1 MRLAAPL
8 PWVRSAALVL
18 GVAAAIAAV
27 ASPAW
32 AGGGNVVSGP
42 EARQWLL
49 RMHNAA
55 TQRNYQGTLV
65 VSAEGGMSSSRIA
78 HYCEGKES
86 FETVDML
93 DGQPRRVLRHNEQ
106 VLTLWPNA
114 KTARLEQREAIQ
126 PFPSLLTGSEEQLFE
141 RYELVSEGPGRVA
154 GFDAAVFVLRPRD
167 GARFA
172 QRLWAEQGS
181 GLLLRADVV
190 AADGRV
196 LESSAFTDLT
206 IGGKTKPQPGNTVQG
221 ALKHLDGWRVLKPA
235 SQRTSLEAEG
245 WQLKAP
251 VAGFRQS
258 SCVKRQLEPAADDNR
273 QTPAEVLH
281 AIFTD
286 GSMNSDAFVAVHRAV
301 ARRPPPRWRRRHR
314 RHTHLDAGPW
324 HTLDH
329 RGRRC
334 ASGHA
339 QTVRGCARNQAALT
353 VLSSQRRLDP
363 P

>member
-1 MRLAAPL
+1 MRLATLL
-8 PWVRSAALVL
+8 PWLNSAAFAL

-27 ASPAW
+27 SAPAR
-32 AGGGNVVSGP
+32 AGGNVVSGP

-65 VSAEGGMSSSRIA
+65 VSADGAMSSSRIA

-86 FETVDML
+86 FESIDML

-106 VLTLWPNA
+106 VLTLWPGA
-114 KTARLEQREAIQ
+114 KTARLEQRQAIQ

-154 GFDAAVFVLRPRD
+154 GFDTAVFVLRPKD

-172 QRLWAEQGS
+172 QRLWAEPGS

-196 LESSAFTDLT
+196 LESSAFTDLS
-206 IGGKTKPQPGNTVQG
+206 IGGKTKPQPANTVQG
-221 ALKHLDGWRVLKPA
+221 ALKQLEGWRVLKPTLKA
-235 SQRTSLEAEG
+235 TSLESEG
-245 WQLKAP
+245 WQLKVP
-251 VAGFRQS
+251 LVGFHAS
-258 SCVKRQLEPAADDNR
+258 SCVKRQLEPAAGDSR
-273 QTPAEVLH
+273 HAAAEVLH

-286 GSMNSDAFVAVHRAV
+286 GLTHVSLFIEPLRAD
-301 ARRPPPRWRRRHR
+301 RHR
-314 RHTHLDAGPW
+314 SGAASNGATHTWMQAHGAHWITVVGDVPAA
-324 HTLDH
+324 TLKQF
-329 RGRRC
+329 
-334 ASGHA
+334 A
-339 QTVRGCARNQAALT
+339 AALE
-353 VLSSQRRLDP
+353 SKQR
-363 P
+363 

>member
-1 MRLAAPL
+1 MRLAASL
-8 PWVRSAALVL
+8 PWIHAATLVL

-27 ASPAW
+27 PSPAR
-32 AGGGNVVSGP
+32 AGGTVVSGP

-65 VSAEGGMSSSRIA
+65 VSADGAMSSSRIA
-78 HYCEGKES
+78 HYCEGKDS
-86 FETVDML
+86 FESVDMQ

-106 VLTLWPNA
+106 VLTLWPGA

-126 PFPSLLTGSEEQLFE
+126 PFPSLLSGSEEQLFE

-196 LESSAFTDLT
+196 LESSAFTDLS
-206 IGGKTKPQPGNTVQG
+206 IGGKNKPVAANTVQG
-221 ALKHLDGWRVLKPA
+221 ALKQLEGWRVLKPS

-245 WQLKAP
+245 WQLKAQ

-258 SCVKRQLEPAADDNR
+258 SCVKRQMEPAADDNR

-281 AIFTD
+281 AIFSD
-286 GSMNSDAFVAVHRAV
+286 GLTHVSLFIEPLRAD
-301 ARRPPPRWRRRHR
+301 RHR
-314 RHTHLDAGPW
+314 SGGAANGATHTWMQAHGTHWITVVGDVPVT
-324 HTLDH
+324 TLKQF
-329 RGRRC
+329 
-334 ASGHA
+334 A
-339 QTVRGCARNQAALT
+339 AALE
-353 VLSSQRRLDP
+353 SKPR
-363 P
+363 

>member
-1 MRLAAPL
+1 MRWAEAL
-8 PWVRSAALVL
+8 PWFRTATLVL
-18 GVAAAIAAV
+18 GVAAAIAA
-27 ASPAW
+27 ASSPAR
-32 AGGGNVVSGP
+32 AGGNVVSGP

-65 VSAEGGMSSSRIA
+65 VSAEGSMSSSRIA
-78 HYCEGKES
+78 HYCQGKDS
-86 FETVDML
+86 FESVEML

-106 VLTLWPNA
+106 LLTLWPSA

-196 LESSAFTDLT
+196 LESSAFTDLS

-221 ALKHLDGWRVLKPA
+221 ALKQLDGWRVLKPA
-235 SQRTSLEAEG
+235 LQRTSLEAEG

-258 SCVKRQLEPAADDNR
+258 SCVKRQLEAAADDNR
-273 QTPAEVLH
+273 QTPPEVLH

-286 GSMNSDAFVAVHRAV
+286 GLTHVSLFIEPLRSDRHRAGGAASGATHSWMQAHGNHWITVVGDVPAATLKQFVAALESK
-301 ARRPPPRWRRRHR
+301 PR
-314 RHTHLDAGPW
+314 
-324 HTLDH
+324 
-329 RGRRC
+329 
-334 ASGHA
+334 
-339 QTVRGCARNQAALT
+339 
-353 VLSSQRRLDP
+353 
-363 P
+363 

>member
-1 MRLAAPL
+1 MRLATPL
-8 PWVRSAALVL
+8 PWLRSAALVL
-18 GVAAAIAAV
+18 GVAAALAV
-27 ASPAW
+27 VSSPAR
-32 AGGGNVVSGP
+32 AGGKVVDGV

-65 VSAEGGMSSSRIA
+65 VSAEGAMSSSRIS
-78 HYCEGKES
+78 HYCVGKES
-86 FETVDML
+86 FESVHML

-106 VLTLWPNA
+106 VLTLWPSA

-126 PFPSLLTGSEEQLFE
+126 PFPSLLAGSEEQLFD

-154 GFDAAVFVLRPRD
+154 GFDAAVFTLRPRD

-196 LESSAFTDLT
+196 LESSAFTDLS
-206 IGGKTKPQPGNTVQG
+206 IGGKTKPQPANTVQG
-221 ALKHLDGWRVLKPA
+221 ALKQLDGWRVLKPTA
-235 SQRTSLEAEG
+235 QPTSLESEG

-251 VAGFRQS
+251 VAGFHQS
-258 SCVKRQLEPAADDNR
+258 SCVKRQLEPASGDTR
-273 QTPAEVLH
+273 QMAAEVLH

-286 GSMNSDAFVAVHRAV
+286 GLTHVSLFIEPLRDE
-301 ARRPPPRWRRRHR
+301 RPPS
-314 RHTHLDAGPW
+314 AGA
-324 HTLDH
+324 
-329 RGRRC
+329 
-334 ASGHA
+334 ASGATHTWMQAHGKHWITVVGDVPAATLKEFA
-339 QTVRGCARNQAALT
+339 QALR
-353 VLSSQRRLDP
+353 SKPR
-363 P
+363 

>member
-1 MRLAAPL
+1 MRLATPL
-8 PWVRSAALVL
+8 PWLRSAAFAL
-18 GVAAAIAAV
+18 GVAAAAAV
-27 ASPAW
+27 ALPAR
-32 AGGGNVVSGP
+32 AGGNVVNGA

-65 VSAEGGMSSSRIA
+65 VSTEGAMASSRIS
-78 HYCEGKES
+78 HYCAGKES
-86 FETVDML
+86 FESVDML

-106 VLTLWPNA
+106 VLTLWPGA

-126 PFPSLLTGSEEQLFE
+126 SFPSLLTGNEEQLFE

-167 GARFA
+167 DARFA

-196 LESSAFTDLT
+196 LESSAFTDLS
-206 IGGKTKPQPGNTVQG
+206 IGGKTKPQPANTVQG
-221 ALKHLDGWRVLKPA
+221 ALKQLDGWRVLKPTA
-235 SQRTSLEAEG
+235 QPTTLESEG

-258 SCVKRQLEPAADDNR
+258 SCVKRQLEPASGDNR
-273 QTPAEVLH
+273 QTAAEVLH

-286 GSMNSDAFVAVHRAV
+286 GLTHVSLFIEPLRAE
-301 ARRPPPRWRRRHR
+301 RHR
-314 RHTHLDAGPW
+314 GGGA
-324 HTLDH
+324 
-329 RGRRC
+329 
-334 ASGHA
+334 ASGATHTWMQA
-339 QTVRGCARNQAALT
+339 HGTHWITVVGDVPAATLKQFAAALE
-353 VLSSQRRLDP
+353 SKPR
-363 P
+363 

>member
-1 MRLAAPL
+1 MRLFTTL
-8 PWVRSAALVL
+8 PWIRSATLLFSVM
-18 GVAAAIAAV
+18 AAFAATS
-27 ASPAW
+27 AAW
-32 AGGGNVVSGP
+32 AGGDVVNGP

-65 VSAEGGMSSSRIA
+65 VSTEGAMSSSRLL
-78 HYCEGKES
+78 HYCEGKDS
-86 FETVDML
+86 FERIDMQ
-93 DGQPRRVLRHNEQ
+93 DGQPRRVLRHNDQ
-106 VLTLWPNA
+106 VLTLWPSA
-114 KTARLEQREAIQ
+114 KTARLEQREAVQ

-154 GFDAAVFVLRPRD
+154 GFDAAVFMLRPRD

-196 LESSAFTDLT
+196 LESSAFTDVV
-206 IGGKTKPQPGNTVQG
+206 IGGKTKPQAVQA
-221 ALKHLDGWRVLKPA
+221 ALKQLDGWRVHKPTT
-235 SQRTSLEAEG
+235 QRTSLESEG

-258 SCVKRQLEPAADDNR
+258 SCVKRQLEPATDDKSQTAAD
-273 QTPAEVLH
+273 VLQ

-286 GSMNSDAFVAVHRAV
+286 GLTHVSLFIEPYRAD
-301 ARRPPPRWRRRHR
+301 H
-314 RHTHLDAGPW
+314 
-324 HTLDH
+324 H
-329 RGRRC
+329 RGGGA
-334 ASGHA
+334 ASGATHSWMQPHGA
-339 QTVRGCARNQAALT
+339 HWITVVGDVPLATLKQFAGALENKP
-353 VLSSQRRLDP
+353 R
-363 P
+363 

>member
-1 MRLAAPL
+1 MRLAVPL
-8 PWVRSAALVL
+8 PWFRSATLALSL
-18 GVAAAIAAV
+18 VAATATLAW
-27 ASPAW
+27 PAW
-32 AGGGNVVSGP
+32 AGGGSVVNGL

-65 VSAEGGMSSSRIA
+65 VSAEGAMSSSRIV
-78 HYCEGKES
+78 HYCEGKDS
-86 FETVDML
+86 FDSVDML

-114 KTARLEQREAIQ
+114 KTARLERREAIQ
-126 PFPSLLTGSEEQLFE
+126 PFPSLLTGTEEQLFE

-154 GFDAAVFVLRPRD
+154 GFDTAVFVLRPRD

-181 GLLLRADVV
+181 GLLLRADVL

-196 LESSAFTDLT
+196 LESSAFTDVT
-206 IGGKTKPQPGNTVQG
+206 IGGKTKPLPGNTVQG
-221 ALKHLDGWRVLKPA
+221 ALKHLDGWRVLKPTL
-235 SQRTSLEAEG
+235 QRTSLEAEG

-258 SCVKRQLEPAADDNR
+258 SCVKRQLEPAADDDR
-273 QTPAEVLH
+273 QTPADVLQ

-286 GSMNSDAFVAVHRAV
+286 GLTHVSLFVEPLRAD
-301 ARRPPPRWRRRHR
+301 RHR
-314 RHTHLDAGPW
+314 G
-324 HTLDH
+324 
-329 RGRRC
+329 GSG
-334 ASGHA
+334 ASGATHTWM
-339 QTVRGCARNQAALT
+339 QRHGNHWITVVGDVPAATLKQFADA
-353 VLSSQRRLDP
+353 LEIKPR
-363 P
+363 

>member
-1 MRLAAPL
+1 MRLAASL
-8 PWVRSAALVL
+8 PWVRSATLL
-18 GVAAAIAAV
+18 FSVAAAIAA
-27 ASPAW
+27 ASSSAW
-32 AGGGNVVSGP
+32 AGGNVVSGP

-65 VSAEGGMSSSRIA
+65 VSTEGGMSSSRIA

-86 FETVDML
+86 FERVDML

-106 VLTLWPNA
+106 VLTLWPAA
-114 KTARLEQREAIQ
+114 KTARLELREAIQ

-141 RYELVSEGPGRVA
+141 RYDLVSEGPGRVA

-196 LESSAFTDLT
+196 LESSAFTDLS
-206 IGGKTKPQPGNTVQG
+206 IGGKTKPHAAKTLQS
-221 ALKHLDGWRVLKPA
+221 ALKQLDGWRVLKPA
-235 SQRTSLEAEG
+235 SQPTSLESEG
-245 WQLKAP
+245 WQLKVP

-258 SCVKRQLEPAADDNR
+258 SCVKRQLEPAADDKG
-273 QTPAEVLH
+273 QTSAEVLH

-286 GSMNSDAFVAVHRAV
+286 GLTHVSLFIEPMRAD
-301 ARRPPPRWRRRHR
+301 RHR
-314 RHTHLDAGPW
+314 SGAA
-324 HTLDH
+324 
-329 RGRRC
+329 
-334 ASGHA
+334 ASGATHTWMQA
-339 QTVRGCARNQAALT
+339 HGAHWITVVGDVPAATLKQFAGA
-353 VLSSQRRLDP
+353 LESKPR
-363 P
+363 

>member
-1 MRLAAPL
+1 MRRAAAL
-8 PWVRSAALVL
+8 PWLRSATLVL
-18 GVAAAIAAV
+18 SMATAIGAV
-27 ASPAW
+27 SSPAR
-32 AGGGNVVSGP
+32 AGGTIVNGP

-65 VSAEGGMSSSRIA
+65 VSADGGMSSSHIA

-86 FETVDML
+86 FESVDML
-93 DGQPRRVLRHNEQ
+93 DGQPRRVLRHNDQ

-126 PFPSLLTGSEEQLFE
+126 PFPSLLSGSEEQLFE

-196 LESSAFTDLT
+196 LESSAFTDLS
-206 IGGKTKPQPGNTVQG
+206 IGGKTKPQATNTVQG

-235 SQRTSLEAEG
+235 SSSVGCQRCSRPRAGNSRCRWLVFA
-245 WQLKAP
+245 KA
-251 VAGFRQS
+251 VVS
-258 SCVKRQLEPAADDNR
+258 SASWNR
-273 QTPAEVLH
+273 QPTTTA
-281 AIFTD
+281 
-286 GSMNSDAFVAVHRAV
+286 
-301 ARRPPPRWRRRHR
+301 RHR
-314 RHTHLDAGPW
+314 PRYCTP
-324 HTLDH
+324 
-329 RGRRC
+329 
-334 ASGHA
+334 
-339 QTVRGCARNQAALT
+339 
-353 VLSSQRRLDP
+353 SSPTD
-363 P
+363 

>member
-1 MRLAAPL
+1 MRLAASL
-8 PWVRSAALVL
+8 PWFRAATLVL
-18 GVAAAIAAV
+18 GLTVAL
-27 ASPAW
+27 ASLSAR
-32 AGGGNVVSGP
+32 AGGTVVSGP

-65 VSAEGGMSSSRIA
+65 VSAEGAMSSSRIA
-78 HYCEGKES
+78 HYCEGKVS
-86 FETVDML
+86 FESVDMQ

-106 VLTLWPNA
+106 VLTLWPGV

-126 PFPSLLTGSEEQLFE
+126 PFPSLLSGSQEQLFE
-141 RYELVSEGPGRVA
+141 RYELVSEGPGRIA

-196 LESSAFTDLT
+196 LESSAFTDVS
-206 IGGKTKPQPGNTVQG
+206 IGGKTKPAAANTVQG

-235 SQRTSLEAEG
+235 SRRTSLDAEG
-245 WQLKAP
+245 WQLKAQ

-286 GSMNSDAFVAVHRAV
+286 GLTHVSLFIEPLRAD
-301 ARRPPPRWRRRHR
+301 RHR
-314 RHTHLDAGPW
+314 SGGAAVGATHSWMQAHGAHWITVVGDVPAA
-324 HTLDH
+324 TLK
-329 RGRRC
+329 RF
-334 ASGHA
+334 A
-339 QTVRGCARNQAALT
+339 AALE
-353 VLSSQRRLDP
+353 SKPR
-363 P
+363 

>member
-1 MRLAAPL
+1 MRLAVSQS
-8 PWVRSAALVL
+8 WIRSAALL
-18 GVAAAIAAV
+18 LSMVAAFAPV
-27 ASPAW
+27 SSPAW
-32 AGGGNVVSGP
+32 ADGTVVSGA

-65 VSAEGGMSSSRIA
+65 VSAEGGVSSSRIA
-78 HYCEGKES
+78 HYCEGKDS
-86 FETVDML
+86 FESVEML

-106 VLTLWPNA
+106 VLTLWPHA
-114 KTARLEQREAIQ
+114 RTARLEQREAIQ

-154 GFDAAVFVLRPRD
+154 GFDAAIFVLRPRD

-172 QRLWAEQGS
+172 QRLWAEQGTA
-181 GLLLRADVV
+181 LLLRADVV

-196 LESSAFTDLT
+196 LESSAFTDLS
-206 IGGKTKPQPGNTVQG
+206 IGGKTKPQPLNTVQG
-221 ALKHLDGWRVLKPA
+221 ALKHLDGWRVVKTAL
-235 SQRTSLEAEG
+235 QRTSLESEG

-258 SCVKRQLEPAADDNR
+258 SCVKRQLDPAADDSR

-286 GSMNSDAFVAVHRAV
+286 GLTHVSLFIEPL
-301 ARRPPPRWRRRHR
+301 RPDRHR
-314 RHTHLDAGPW
+314 GGGA
-324 HTLDH
+324 
-329 RGRRC
+329 
-334 ASGHA
+334 ASGATHTWMQA
-339 QTVRGCARNQAALT
+339 HGTHWITVVGDVPLATLKQFAAALEIK
-353 VLSSQRRLDP
+353 SR
-363 P
+363 

>member
-1 MRLAAPL
+1 MRLAASA
-8 PWVRSAALVL
+8 PWFRSAAFVL
-18 GVAAAIAAV
+18 GVAASIAALPSS
-27 ASPAW
+27 AE
-32 AGGGNVVSGP
+32 AGGTVVNGP

-65 VSAEGGMSSSRIA
+65 VSADGAMSSSRIA
-78 HYCEGKES
+78 HYCEGKNS
-86 FETVDML
+86 FESVDMQ

-106 VLTLWPNA
+106 VLTLWPSA

-126 PFPSLLTGSEEQLFE
+126 PFPSLLSGSEEQLFE
-141 RYELVSEGPGRVA
+141 RYELVSEGSGRVA

-167 GARFA
+167 DARFA

-196 LESSAFTDLT
+196 LESSAFTDVS
-206 IGGKTKPQPGNTVQG
+206 IGGKTKPAPANTVQG
-221 ALKHLDGWRVLKPA
+221 AMKHLNGWRVLRSA
-235 SQRTSLEAEG
+235 SQRTSLESEG

-281 AIFTD
+281 TIFTD
-286 GSMNSDAFVAVHRAV
+286 GLTHVSLFIEPLRAD
-301 ARRPPPRWRRRHR
+301 RHR
-314 RHTHLDAGPW
+314 SGGAAVGATHSWMQAHGAHWITVVGDVPAA
-324 HTLDH
+324 TLKQF
-329 RGRRC
+329 
-334 ASGHA
+334 A
-339 QTVRGCARNQAALT
+339 AALE
-353 VLSSQRRLDP
+353 SKPR
-363 P
+363 

>member
-1 MRLAAPL
+1 MRLAATL
-8 PWVRSAALVL
+8 PWVRSAALVVSVAAL
-18 GVAAAIAAV
+18 VAAAS
-27 ASPAW
+27 SPAW
-32 AGGGNVVSGP
+32 AGDGNVVSGP

-55 TQRNYQGTLV
+55 TQRNYHGTLV

-106 VLTLWPNA
+106 VLTLWPGV
-114 KTARLEQREAIQ
+114 KTARLEQRQAIQ

-196 LESSAFTDLT
+196 LESSAFTDLS

-221 ALKHLDGWRVLKPA
+221 ALKHLEGWRVLKPA

-251 VAGFRQS
+251 VVGFRQS

-273 QTPAEVLH
+273 QQPAEVLH
-281 AIFTD
+281 AIFSD
-286 GSMNSDAFVAVHRAV
+286 GLTHVSLFIEPF
-301 ARRPPPRWRRRHR
+301 RPDRHR
-314 RHTHLDAGPW
+314 SGAA
-324 HTLDH
+324 
-329 RGRRC
+329 
-334 ASGHA
+334 ASGATH
-339 QTVRGCARNQAALT
+339 TWMQAHGNHWITLVGDVPAATLKQFAGALE
-353 VLSSQRRLDP
+353 VKPR
-363 P
+363 

>member
-8 PWVRSAALVL
+8 PWIRSAALVL
-18 GVAAAIAAV
+18 GAAAAIV
-27 ASPAW
+27 ATSSPAW
-32 AGGGNVVSGP
+32 AGGDVVSGP

-65 VSAEGGMSSSRIA
+65 VSAEGAMSSSRIV
-78 HYCEGKES
+78 HYCEGKDS
-86 FETVDML
+86 FDIVEML

-106 VLTLWPNA
+106 VLTLWPSA

-141 RYELVSEGPGRVA
+141 RYELVSEGPARVA

-167 GARFA
+167 AARFA

-190 AADGRV
+190 DADGRV

-206 IGGKTKPQPGNTVQG
+206 IGGKTKPPAASTVQG
-221 ALKHLDGWRVLKPA
+221 ALKQLDGWRLLKPA
-235 SQRTSLEAEG
+235 SQPTSLESEG
-245 WQLKAP
+245 WKLKAP

-258 SCVKRQLEPAADDNR
+258 SCVKRQLEPAADEKR
-273 QTPAEVLH
+273 QARAEVLH

-286 GSMNSDAFVAVHRAV
+286 GLTHVSLFIEPLRAD
-301 ARRPPPRWRRRHR
+301 RHR
-314 RHTHLDAGPW
+314 SGGT
-324 HTLDH
+324 
-329 RGRRC
+329 
-334 ASGHA
+334 ASGATNTWMQAHGTHWL
-339 QTVRGCARNQAALT
+339 TVVGDVPAATLKQFAAALEFK
-353 VLSSQRRLDP
+353 SR
-363 P
+363 